1 MEICF
6 ETFIASETDL
16 SSVADG
22 TTTDRPKFVA
32 NIQAKHNQ
40 NTAGRNC
47 NCTPTK
53 DQTILRRQ
61 II

>member
-32 NIQAKHNQ
+32 NRQANHTQ
-40 NTAGRNC
+40 NAAGRNC
-47 NCTPTK
+47 NCTPTN